1 MKTKIIYISGTEVF
15 DIREIRAAFDEVRSA
30 LGLAKD
36 TILFGVPVDADD
48 ALTNTNTVAE
58 NTGVSAVATEIAS
71 DDTVHENIA
80 TEEPVIVDELVPAPE
95 KKSRKRATKEI
106 KNEVAEIIPEV
117 VTTEE
122 VEPVIESVVE
132 EPVIEPAEEV
142 VAETAVE
149 EEPIIPILSILAAG
163 ADDEE
168 APVPATED
176 TVATEEPV
184 EEIPVVAEVE
194 EAPVVAE
201 EVAIIQDVEP
211 IDETDAL
218 QISVGDII
226 STDAPVA
233 EKEKTLEELL
243 ESMTPLR
250 EEAEEQPQAAAET
263 TADEEE
269 INVDIDLDTETDAT
283 LAQLANE
290 FAASQDKIVSIEKT
304 EPQGKIGKLK
314 NILPFKKAKRDD
326 SSLMGDLF
334 GWAGI
339 AANDEDFSIPGFFT
353 TAASKK

>member
-15 DIREIRAAFDEVRSA
+15 DMREIRAAFDEVRSA

-48 ALTNTNTVAE
+48 ALSNTNTVAE
-58 NTGVSAVATEIAS
+58 NTSISAVATETVL
-71 DDTVHENIA
+71 DDTAHKNIT
-80 TEEPVIVDELVPAPE
+80 TEEPIIVDEIAPAPE
-95 KKSRKRATKEI
+95 KKSKKRATKEI
-106 KNEVAEIIPEV
+106 KNEVAEVVPEV
-117 VTTEE
+117 ITTEE
-122 VEPVIESVVE
+122 VETVIESVVE
-132 EPVIEPAEEV
+132 ETVIEPVQKV

-163 ADDEE
+163 ADGDEE
-168 APVPATED
+168 EQAPAAED
-176 TVATEEPV
+176 TVAVAAEEPV
-184 EEIPVVAEVE
+184 EEVAIVAAVVED
-194 EAPVVAE
+194 
-201 EVAIIQDVEP
+201 EVAKVQDVEP

-218 QISVGDII
+218 QVSVGDII

-250 EEAEEQPQAAAET
+250 EEVEEQPQDSAEIAT
-263 TADEEE
+263 DEED

-290 FAASQDKIVSIEKT
+290 FAASQGKIVSIDKT